1 MSDFRFDQCRSAST
15 VWETKPRKLWVK
27 EAINAAVPVI
37 AVPLFSDQS
46 KNALLAEHHGFGLI
60 LQKNDLSVETISDA
74 LKKITSDTRYATAVK
89 TLSKMVNN
97 KPVSAA
103 HLLVKWSEFVAE
115 FKTLENLEPAGNKL
129 NFFQYYSLDLCLRMT
144 ITTFKS
150 KKPKF
155 E

>member
-1 MSDFRFDQCRSAST
+1 M
-15 VWETKPRKLWVK
+15 EK

-37 AVPLFSDQS
+37 AVPLFGDQS
-46 KNALLAEHHGFGLI
+46 KNALLVKHHGFGLI
-60 LQKNDLSVETISDA
+60 LQKKELNTETISDA
-74 LKKITSDTRYATAVK
+74 LKRITSDTRYATAVK
-89 TLSKMVNN
+89 TLSRMANK

-129 NFFQYYSLDLCLRMT
+129 NFFQYYSLDVICFLLAVSLFVVVFIVFLLKFCLRVIVSAFWSRKT
-144 ITTFKS
+144 KS
-150 KKPKF
+150 